1 MIADYLALVNN
12 EFSNLEICIEK
23 RDTMKIDATLISHC
37 NNGINLN
44 EDSMKTIGDRV
55 EQLLR
60 EYGRTRYEGAPILD
74 SGNAYLPVRL

>member
-44 EDSMKTIGDRV
+44 EDSMKTIGDSDCRQQKAPV
-55 EQLLR
+55 AM
-60 EYGRTRYEGAPILD
+60 TGAFIVSKDAKEKL
-74 SGNAYLPVRL
+74 